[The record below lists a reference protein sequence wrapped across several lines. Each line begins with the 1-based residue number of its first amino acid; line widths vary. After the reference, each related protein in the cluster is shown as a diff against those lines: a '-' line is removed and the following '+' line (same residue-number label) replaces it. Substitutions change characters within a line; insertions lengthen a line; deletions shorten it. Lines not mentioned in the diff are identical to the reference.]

1 MKTYDFARAHVIG
14 GDNTVYVWFVNKD
27 FEVSDEFSIT
37 VKDGQHTFE
46 AIKDEIVAKG
56 YKPLLMDFKR
66 DLNGNEDYKIELEVD
81 LSV

>member
-1 MKTYDFARAHVIG
+1 METYDFARAHVIG
-14 GDNTVYVWFVNKD
+14 GDNTVHIWFVNKD
-27 FEVSDEFSIT
+27 FEVSDEFSVT

-56 YKPLLMDFKR
+56 YTPFLLDFQR
-66 DLNGNEDYKIELEVD
+66 DLEGNENYKIELKVD